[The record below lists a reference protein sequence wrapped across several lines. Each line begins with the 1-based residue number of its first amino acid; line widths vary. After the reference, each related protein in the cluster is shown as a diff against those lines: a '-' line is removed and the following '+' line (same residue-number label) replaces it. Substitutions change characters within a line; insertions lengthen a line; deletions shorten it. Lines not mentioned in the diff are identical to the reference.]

1 MKARPI
7 LLGAFAFALS
17 LSACGRVPEPKRAAL
32 DAAPASILHRVTV
45 LNADV
50 LVIDGKR
57 YRLENA
63 FAPEQTPAA
72 RCWAEAI
79 AAKAAMDAMREMVRA
94 AKTLSIEE
102 TGPVDRYTRTPARI
116 QFDGLD
122 VGEAL
127 VKQGLAARDGSKRFN
142 WCDSISKNDPRG
154 PEISTLFD
162 MGH

>member
-1 MKARPI
+1 MNARPMI
-7 LLGAFAFALS
+7 MAALALAIG
-17 LSACGRVPEPKRAAL
+17 LSACAPEPERKRAAL
-32 DAAPASILHRVTV
+32 DAAPQSILGRVTV

-57 YRLENA
+57 YRLVNA

-79 AAKAAMDAMREMVRA
+79 AAKASMDAMREMVRA
-94 AKTLSIEE
+94 AKTVSVEE
-102 TGPVDRYTRTPARI
+102 AGPEDRYTRTPARI

-127 VKQGLAARDGSKRFN
+127 VKQGLAARDGSQRFG
-142 WCDSISKNDPRG
+142 WCEPISKNDPRG